1 MKCSLCQLLVHL
13 LKMNLVRN
21 NTSKSS
27 ERESNNIDKITQTV
41 PTQQK
46 RLTSSEDF
54 ETSQSPRVSD
64 LAVPHQMLSISSL
77 KALLK
82 NMWLWMTKRMKMSI
96 TNKDLKMK
104 KNQMNRRC
112 R

>member
-1 MKCSLCQLLVHL
+1 MKCNLCQLLVHL

-27 ERESNNIDKITQTV
+27 ERESNNIDKRTQMA

-54 ETSQSPRVSD
+54 ETSQSPQVSD

-77 KALLK
+77 KTLVRS
-82 NMWLWMTKRMKMSI
+82 MTKRMKMSI